1 MRPWIV
7 QAVFL
12 LVLIPAGRGHAHIG
26 DEIYPF
32 YELLDEDL
40 DRIDLTD
47 GSVEDWYEVVGEPS
61 LTAVDFVWGTQSEPA
76 EYDPSNLDFRI
87 WLAWHQGSGT
97 IWAAM
102 ERVDDLYVNR
112 FEGVDDLYVNV
123 LGGDAMNLEFWDSV
137 IILVLDGDHSGG
149 RYRYVN
155 WAWCRDCPRE
165 ELLENQRQAQT
176 WLAIGEAPDGE
187 HLHFLGVANEWVA
200 REPYAAAGGGAL
212 GEGPAISVTELRVT
226 PFDDLIYDDEEAS
239 VASEL
244 YPGKVIGFEISMW
257 DNDDPQPPYEGGIRL
272 SLTEQPSF
280 RYADFFVDGLL
291 LGAGEDPSVYDGD
304 EGSAVEP
311 SSWARIKAALQ

>member
-1 MRPWIV
+1 MRTCRISLTTL
-7 QAVFL
+7 ATL
-12 LVLIPAGRGHAHIG
+12 LALASVTDAHIG

-40 DRIDLTD
+40 DRINLTD
-47 GSVEDWYEVVGEPS
+47 GSVEDWVEVVGEPS
-61 LTAVDFVWGTQSEPA
+61 LTAAEFVWGTQSEPA

-102 ERVDDLYVNR
+102 ERVDDLYVNL

-123 LGGDAMNLEFWDSV
+123 LGGDAMNLKFWDSV
-137 IILVLDGDHSGG
+137 IILLLDGDHSGG

-187 HLHFLGVANEWVA
+187 HLHFVGAANEWVA
-200 REPYAAAGGGAL
+200 REPYARP
-212 GEGPAISVTELRVT
+212 GPA
-226 PFDDLIYDDEEAS
+226 
-239 VASEL
+239 
-244 YPGKVIGFEISMW
+244 
-257 DNDDPQPPYEGGIRL
+257 L
-272 SLTEQPSF
+272 SARARRS
-280 RYADFFVDGLL
+280 R
-291 LGAGEDPSVYDGD
+291 S
-304 EGSAVEP
+304 P
-311 SSWARIKAALQ
+311 SSG

>member
-1 MRPWIV
+1 
-7 QAVFL
+7 
-12 LVLIPAGRGHAHIG
+12 
-26 DEIYPF
+26 
-32 YELLDEDL
+32 
-40 DRIDLTD
+40 
-47 GSVEDWYEVVGEPS
+47 
-61 LTAVDFVWGTQSEPA
+61 
-76 EYDPSNLDFRI
+76 
-87 WLAWHQGSGT
+87 
-97 IWAAM
+97 M

-137 IILVLDGDHSGG
+137 IILLLDGDHSGG

-200 REPYAAAGGGAL
+200 REPYAVAGGGAL

-257 DNDDPQPPYEGGIRL
+257 DNDDPLPPFEGGIRL

-280 RYADFFVDGLL
+280 RYADLFVDGLL

-311 SSWARIKAALQ
+311 SSWARIKAALE